1 MSDPGAPLLS
11 DFIDPE
17 KITYRLNTAGCFNT
31 DDAIRALLRAH
42 EAGSL
47 DIVKLG
53 DALDLFVS
61 RLRALCEYGISDPAK
76 AVSSDIH
83 KCAELAV
90 LSHVICTKNCSVHG
104 NIDAARSDL
113 GCCEGHAEI
122 EHGIA
127 FREARGS

>member
-31 DDAIRALLRAH
+31 DDAIRALRRAH

-53 DALDLFVS
+53 DALGLFVS
-61 RLRALCEYGISDPAK
+61 RLRALCEYGILISPKRFRQIFTNAP
-76 AVSSDIH
+76 SS
-83 KCAELAV
+83 
-90 LSHVICTKNCSVHG
+90 
-104 NIDAARSDL
+104 RS
-113 GCCEGHAEI
+113 
-122 EHGIA
+122 
-127 FREARGS
+127 FRT